1 MKTKVFGF
9 ISLAATVAGAAF
21 AGYKLATDEQLR
33 GRLLL
38 SVKDVYDTSKKKVDS
53 MTEDVALQTA
63 RMTKNPKVNQDYVEK
78 QWENLGY

>member
-1 MKTKVFGF
+1 MKSKVFGF
-9 ISLAATVAGAAF
+9 ISLAAAAAGAAF
-21 AGYKLATDEQLR
+21 AGYKLVTDEQLR
-33 GRLLL
+33 GRLLM
-38 SVKDVYDTSKKKVDS
+38 SVKDAYDTSKKKVDL

>member
-1 MKTKVFGF
+1 MKTKVFGI
-9 ISLAATVAGAAF
+9 ISVAVAAAGAAF

-33 GRLLL
+33 GRLLM
-38 SVKDVYDTSKKKVDS
+38 SVKDAYDTTKKQVDT

-63 RMTKNPKVNQDYVEK
+63 RMTKNPKVNQDFVEK

>member
-1 MKTKVFGF
+1 MKSKVFAF
-9 ISLAATVAGAAF
+9 VTAAVAAAGAAF

-33 GRLLL
+33 GRLLM
-38 SVKDVYDTSKKKVDS
+38 SVKDAYDTSKKKVDT

-63 RMTKNPKVNQDYVEK
+63 RVTKNPKINQDFVEK